1 MTLTRLQLSSAWR
14 TLEFSNGSIVNQGFE
29 VIRHSN
35 GPWGER
41 VDEEINNGLQ
51 TKLIQLNLV

>member
-1 MTLTRLQLSSAWR
+1 MTLTRLQLSSAW

-35 GPWGER
+35 GPWDER